1 MKQQITKLLR
11 YSERATF
18 YPNYIMLVLLQDGPW
33 YTCSVPVDQALAPR
47 TYGRRSRTG
56 VSKQENLNFI
66 TY

>member
-33 YTCSVPVDQALAPR
+33 YTCSVPVDQALAPAGGPMAVGQGPGFPSKR
-47 TYGRRSRTG
+47 T
-56 VSKQENLNFI
+56 
-66 TY
+66 